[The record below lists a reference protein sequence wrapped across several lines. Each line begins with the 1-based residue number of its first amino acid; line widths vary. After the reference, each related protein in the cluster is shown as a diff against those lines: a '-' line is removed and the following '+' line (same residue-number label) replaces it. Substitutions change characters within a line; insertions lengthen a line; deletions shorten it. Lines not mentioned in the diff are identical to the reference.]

1 MPQLVIVAVD
11 QAVTE
16 IHFASKLGVHLS
28 IMLVEI
34 NKQVKIMLFIR
45 VTSGVFY
52 KSVAG
57 HPTSIELAI
66 SYRQLQYL
74 LGTIM
79 KSWSFVIRHRT
90 IKVLISQ
97 I

>member
-52 KSVAG
+52 KDIQ
-57 HPTSIELAI
+57 H
-66 SYRQLQYL
+66 Q
-74 LGTIM
+74 
-79 KSWSFVIRHRT
+79 
-90 IKVLISQ
+90 
-97 I
+97 